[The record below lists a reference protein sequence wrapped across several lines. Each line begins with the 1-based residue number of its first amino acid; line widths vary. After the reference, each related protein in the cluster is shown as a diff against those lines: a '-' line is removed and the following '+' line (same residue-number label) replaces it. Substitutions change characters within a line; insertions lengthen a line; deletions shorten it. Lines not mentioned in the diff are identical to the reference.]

1 MVIKNKTVHYM
12 LLIIGCILSAYV
24 IWIWL
29 RPVELIAVHQNDN
42 HTYIIVKNFP
52 ITDKGQINWWLKNKD
67 MLKKSYNIP
76 KPAPYGDYTVI
87 FWDYGD
93 GYKDEGKYDRLCF
106 DDLKS
111 PKNCIDKNMIL
122 NVNYSKNYGA
132 SFITVKKSYYTNKNG
147 DIVENKDD

>member
-1 MVIKNKTVHYM
+1 M

-24 IWIWL
+24 VWIWL

-52 ITDKGQINWWLKNKD
+52 ITDKGQINWWLENKD
-67 MLKKSYNIP
+67 MLKKRYNIP
-76 KPAPYGDYTVI
+76 KPAPHGDYTVI
-87 FWDYGD
+87 FWDFGD

>member
-1 MVIKNKTVHYM
+1 MKEKIIIYM

-29 RPVELIAVHQNDN
+29 LPVELIAVHQNDD
-42 HTYIIVKNFP
+42 HTYIIGKNFP

-67 MLKKSYNIP
+67 MLKKRYNLP

-87 FWDYGD
+87 FWDFSD
-93 GYKDEGKYDRLCF
+93 GYKEEGKYDRLCF
-106 DDLKS
+106 DDLKP
-111 PKNCIDKNMIL
+111 PKNCIYKNMIL

>member
-1 MVIKNKTVHYM
+1 MKEKILIYM

-24 IWIWL
+24 VWIWL

-52 ITDKGQINWWLKNKD
+52 ITDKGQINWWLENKD
-67 MLKKSYNIP
+67 MLKKRYNIP

-87 FWDYGD
+87 FWDYCD

-106 DDLKS
+106 DDLEP

>member
-1 MVIKNKTVHYM
+1 M